1 MNIKPIKSEK
11 DYRAA
16 MKMIDRLWTARK
28 GSPQADRLDVLA
40 TLVESWEEK
49 HFPMLPPDPIEAIK
63 FRMEQDGLDNA
74 DLAKIVGGRN
84 RVSEILRGKRGLSL
98 EMIRNL
104 HLKLRIPAESLIAR
118 SPMIE

>member
-1 MNIKPIKSEK
+1 MNIKPTKSEK

-49 HFPMLPPDPIEAIK
+49 HFPMLPPAPIEAIK

>member
-1 MNIKPIKSEK
+1 MNIKPIRSEK

-28 GSPQADRLDVLA
+28 GSTRADRLDVLA
-40 TLVESWEEK
+40 TLAEAWEEE

-84 RVSEILRGKRGLSL
+84 RVSEILGRKRGLSL
-98 EMIRNL
+98 AMIRNL
-104 HLKLRIPAESLIAR
+104 HRKLRIPAESLLAA
-118 SPMIE
+118 

>member
-1 MNIKPIKSEK
+1 
-11 DYRAA
+11 